1 VQTYDVTRTQ
11 YKVADFLSWQQSRAL
26 DLQPPFQRRSIW
38 KPGAKS
44 YLLDTVVRGLPT
56 PIIFLRERIELRDLA
71 TVREVVDGQQRLRTL
86 LGFIAPTLLADF
98 DPARDGITI
107 RRTHNPELAGR
118 SFDQLPDEYK
128 HRFLNY
134 EFSTHVLPSNV
145 DDREILM
152 IFSRL
157 NSTGTQ
163 LSKQELR
170 NAAWFGEFK
179 TLMYGLAL
187 EQLDHWRGWNLL
199 NDDEIARMKEAE
211 LTSDIAV
218 MMISGY
224 GGKSQA
230 VINSAYEKYDDDFP
244 FADVVARRFRRVM
257 DAIDEAFGNEIA
269 GTPLSTENWFIPL
282 YFVFYRMLWPTA
294 AIENNVAPK
303 RVSSNVTR
311 PLAAAA
317 ETLRQASELPQEVQD
332 ASRGAATDTARRT
345 VRLNYLAGLLD
356 T

>member
-1 VQTYDVTRTQ
+1 MQTYDITRTQ
-11 YKVADFLSWQQSRAL
+11 YKVADFVSWQQSGAL
-26 DLQPPFQRRSIW
+26 DLQPEFQRRSIW

-86 LGFIAPTLLADF
+86 LGFIAPSLLADY
-98 DPARDGITI
+98 DPARDGVTI

-118 SFDQLPDEYK
+118 SFDQLADEHK

-179 TLMYGLAL
+179 TLMYSLAL
-187 EQLDHWRGWNLL
+187 EQLDRWRGWNLL
-199 NDDEIARMKEAE
+199 KDDEIARMKEAE
-211 LTSDIAV
+211 LTSDIVV
-218 MMISGY
+218 MMINGY
-224 GGKSQA
+224 GGKSQP
-230 VINSAYEKYDDDFP
+230 VIDRAYEEYDDEFP

-257 DAIDEAFGNEIA
+257 DAIDELFGGEI
-269 GTPLSTENWFIPL
+269 GKTPLRTENWFIPL
-282 YFVFYRMLWPTA
+282 YFVLYRMLWPTA
-294 AIENNVAPK
+294 AIDNNVGPK
-303 RVSSNVTR
+303 RLQTSLGRS
-311 PLAAAA
+311 LMQAADV
-317 ETLRQASELPQEVQD
+317 LRRQSELPQDVQD
-332 ASRGAATDTARRT
+332 ASRGAATDAARRT
-345 VRLNYLAGLLD
+345 VRLNYLASLLEG
-356 T
+356 